1 MNLQENIRRIL
12 MEENKNKKLP
22 SFFNRRIDHY
32 KFETMMIKGIPYIF
46 YDTNTLEEFKYK
58 LIELTLQNYIYYKYN
73 IEISEEL
80 PKEDI
85 DLYVKHSHHI
95 VTFEDISPDCLKLI
109 HKGTGKSW

>member
-1 MNLQENIRRIL
+1 MNLRENIRRIL
-12 MEENKNKKLP
+12 TEENKNKKLP

-32 KFETMMIKGIPYIF
+32 KFETIMIKGIPYIF

-58 LIELTLQNYIYYKYN
+58 LIKLTLQNYIYYKYN

-85 DLYVKHSHHI
+85 DLYVKHM
-95 VTFEDISPDCLKLI
+95 ISVYNPVLEMYYKNM
-109 HKGTGKSW
+109 KK

>member
-1 MNLQENIRRIL
+1 
-12 MEENKNKKLP
+12 
-22 SFFNRRIDHY
+22 
-32 KFETMMIKGIPYIF
+32 MIKGIPYIF

-85 DLYVKHSHHI
+85 DLYVKHM
-95 VTFEDISPDCLKLI
+95 ISVYNPVLEMYYKNM
-109 HKGTGKSW
+109 KK